1 MPGKVTIQSQKGTG
15 MRIADLMGAQTVLRF
30 TSHVKEW
37 NLLRESHCGGIQTRD
52 DVFVF

>member
-1 MPGKVTIQSQKGTG
+1 
-15 MRIADLMGAQTVLRF
+15 MRIADLMGAWTVLRF

-52 DVFVF
+52 DVGMISKWREHITANVGE